1 MTNSQ
6 YAGFG
11 TYILQYT
18 GILFLR
24 IVLMGKVLV
33 ATNNRGKVRELAE
46 IFIGLQDALLIPAD
60 LGLTLDVAETG
71 GTYAEN
77 ARLKAAAFARD
88 SGLISIGDDSGL
100 EVDALA
106 GAPGLHSARYA
117 GPGASDADRRAKLVR
132 ELRDVP
138 APRPARF
145 CCVIAIARP
154 SGEVRVFEGMCAG
167 EIILEERGS
176 NGFGYDPIFYLPEY
190 RRTMAELP
198 PEVKNRISHRA
209 RAALAALPY
218 LLSLLNTRA

>member
-1 MTNSQ
+1 MVK
-6 YAGFG
+6 
-11 TYILQYT
+11 I
-18 GILFLR
+18 
-24 IVLMGKVLV
+24 LV

-46 IFIGLQDALLIPAD
+46 IFTGLQDSLLLPAD
-60 LGLTLDVAETG
+60 IGLTLDVAETG
-71 GTYAEN
+71 QTYADN
-77 ARLKAAAFARD
+77 ARLKARAFTRA

-117 GPGASDADRRAKLVR
+117 GPGASDADRRAKLVQ
-132 ELRDVP
+132 ELRGIP

-145 CCVIAIARP
+145 RCVIAVAQP
-154 SGEVRVFEGMCAG
+154 AGDVHLFEGTCEG

-209 RAALAALPY
+209 RAAQAALLY
-218 LLSLLNTRA
+218 LLSVLK